1 MGNESRL
8 NLMGLIA
15 GVIVLLAVLLPIVLL
30 TASCSG
36 TTSHEQRDTACTYV
50 EDFYQCDVTLQD
62 GRKITCLRFDSGN
75 TTGGT
80 GLSCDWDHASGA
92 DKEPEQ

>member
-1 MGNESRL
+1 MRNEPKP
-8 NLMGLIA
+8 NLTGLIA
-15 GVIVLLAVLLPIVLL
+15 GIIVLLAVLLPIVLL

-36 TTSHEQRDTACTYV
+36 MSDKHEDTACTYV

-62 GRKITCLRFDSGN
+62 GRKITCLRFNSGN

-80 GLSCDWDHASGA
+80 GLSCDWNHVSGE
-92 DKEPEQ
+92 DSK

>member
-8 NLMGLIA
+8 NLTGLIA
-15 GVIVLLAVLLPIVLL
+15 GVSVLLVILLPIVLL

-36 TTSHEQRDTACTYV
+36 TSDKHETGCTYV

-62 GRKITCLRFDSGN
+62 GRKVTCLRFNSGN

-80 GLSCDWDHASGA
+80 GLSCNWNHISREDL
-92 DKEPEQ
+92 K

>member
-1 MGNESRL
+1 MENESRL
-8 NLMGLIA
+8 NLTGLIA
-15 GVIVLLAVLLPIVLL
+15 GVSVLLAVLLPIVLL

-36 TTSHEQRDTACTYV
+36 TSDKHEETGCTYV
-50 EDFYQCDVTLQD
+50 EDVWQCDVTLQD
-62 GRKITCLRFDSGN
+62 GRKITCLRFNSGN

>member
-1 MGNESRL
+1 MGNEPKP
-8 NLMGLIA
+8 NLTGLIA
-15 GVIVLLAVLLPIVLL
+15 GVSVLLVILLPIVLL

-36 TTSHEQRDTACTYV
+36 TSDKHEETGCTYV

-62 GRKITCLRFDSGN
+62 GRKITCLRFNSGN

-80 GLSCDWDHASGA
+80 GLSCDWNHVSGE
-92 DKEPEQ
+92 DSK

>member
-1 MGNESRL
+1 MENESRL
-8 NLMGLIA
+8 NLTGLIA

-36 TTSHEQRDTACTYV
+36 TSDKHEETGCAYV

-62 GRKITCLRFDSGN
+62 GRKVTCLRFNSGN

-80 GLSCDWDHASGA
+80 GLSCDWEHAGEEDA
-92 DKEPEQ
+92 K

>member
-1 MGNESRL
+1 MENESRL

-15 GVIVLLAVLLPIVLL
+15 GVSVLLVVLLPIVLL

-36 TTSHEQRDTACTYV
+36 TSDKHEETGCTYV

-62 GRKITCLRFDSGN
+62 GRKITCLRFNSGT

>member
-8 NLMGLIA
+8 NLTGLIA
-15 GVIVLLAVLLPIVLL
+15 GISGLLAVLLPIVLL

-36 TTSHEQRDTACTYV
+36 TTSHEQDTCTYAGESV
-50 EDFYQCDVTLQD
+50 YQCDITLND
-62 GRKITCLRFDSGN
+62 NRKITCLRFNSGN

-80 GLSCDWDHASGA
+80 GLSCDWNHASGA
-92 DKEPEQ
+92 NKEPEQ

>member
-8 NLMGLIA
+8 NLTGLIA

-36 TTSHEQRDTACTYV
+36 TYV

-62 GRKITCLRFDSGN
+62 GRKITCLRFNSGN

-80 GLSCDWDHASGA
+80 GLSCDWNHVSGE
-92 DKEPEQ
+92 DSK

>member
-1 MGNESRL
+1 MENESRL
-8 NLMGLIA
+8 NLTGLIA

-36 TTSHEQRDTACTYV
+36 TSDKHEETDCTYV
-50 EDFYQCDVTLQD
+50 EDFYRCDVTLQD
-62 GRKITCLRFDSGN
+62 GRKITCLRFNSGN

-80 GLSCDWDHASGA
+80 GLSCDWNHVSGE
-92 DKEPEQ
+92 DSK

>member
-1 MGNESRL
+1 MENESRW
-8 NLMGLIA
+8 NLTGLIA

-36 TTSHEQRDTACTYV
+36 TSDKHEDTACTYV

-62 GRKITCLRFDSGN
+62 GRKITCLRFNSGN

-80 GLSCDWDHASGA
+80 GLSCDWDHVSRA